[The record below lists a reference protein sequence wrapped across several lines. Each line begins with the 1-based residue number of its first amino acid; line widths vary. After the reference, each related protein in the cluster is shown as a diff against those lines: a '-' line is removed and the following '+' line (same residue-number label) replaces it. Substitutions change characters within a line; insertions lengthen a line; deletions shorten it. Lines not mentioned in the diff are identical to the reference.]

1 MLETGQRWLTSGNTI
16 VLSLISQPHGFLEK
30 FMTLLSKIRTF
41 NSIFKI
47 SHNYFFSEYKS
58 KLLIKYDSR
67 HSNQP
72 NLFYFLEFSLN
83 LFQSQDKIFVVYFNS
98 TPHLVP
104 AAGTVRPCYRAVRRG
119 ETREQQHECS
129 RFTFFT
135 FMKQIFCLQK
145 SITYLWIE
153 WGKRNYLNY
162 RNFKNIFMIKDSGN
176 KNLRI
181 LVCF

>member
-47 SHNYFFSEYKS
+47 SHIYFFSEYKS

-104 AAGTVRPCYRAVRRG
+104 GQYDLAAELWEEGAAIWM
-119 ETREQQHECS
+119 
-129 RFTFFT
+129 FTFY
-135 FMKQIFCLQK
+135 IF
-145 SITYLWIE
+145 YLYE
-153 WGKRNYLNY
+153 ANLLPTKNYSL
-162 RNFKNIFMIKDSGN
+162 FLDWVKKEELFQ
-176 KNLRI
+176 L
-181 LVCF
+181 

>member
-1 MLETGQRWLTSGNTI
+1 MQVFCSVMLETGQRWLTSGNTI

-104 AAGTVRPCYRAVRRG
+104 AAGTVRPCYRAVRG
-119 ETREQQHECS
+119 GS
-129 RFTFFT
+129 SN
-135 FMKQIFCLQK
+135 M
-145 SITYLWIE
+145 
-153 WGKRNYLNY
+153 
-162 RNFKNIFMIKDSGN
+162 
-176 KNLRI
+176 NLHV
-181 LVCF
+181 LHFLPL